1 MMMQFI
7 GINDGFNAED
17 EEKKK
22 KNLQNQLPV
31 LMLAWVMSR

>member
-1 MMMQFI
+1 MMQFI

-22 KNLQNQLPV
+22 KIFKINFLC
-31 LMLAWVMSR
+31 